1 MLLDMNKDFIIDDMT
16 IDDLDE
22 VFEIEKVSFPDP
34 WSVDLFKAELQSPHS
49 FNLVVRDNSLSD
61 KSVAA
66 YIVYWIAAD
75 EMQILD
81 LAVDERFRRHGLA
94 RLLIQSALKLAAGDG
109 AVHAFL
115 EVRRGNEAA
124 ISLYNALGFDE
135 IGERRKYYK
144 DGEDAIVM
152 GLRF

>member
-1 MLLDMNKDFIIDDMT
+1 MDNDFIIDDMT

-22 VFEIEKVSFPDP
+22 VFEIEKASFPDP
-34 WSVDLFKAELQSPHS
+34 WSVDLFKAELQNPHS
-49 FNLVVRDNSLSD
+49 FNFVLRLKSLSE
-61 KSVAA
+61 KGVAA

-81 LAVDERFRRHGLA
+81 LAVDEKLRRQGLG
-94 RLLIQSALKLAAGDG
+94 RLLIKSALKRAGEVG
-109 AVHAFL
+109 AMHAFL
-115 EVRRGNEAA
+115 EVRKGNKAA
-124 ISLYNALGFDE
+124 ISLYRTLGFAE
-135 IGERRKYYK
+135 IGERKKYYK

>member
-1 MLLDMNKDFIIDDMT
+1 MNKDFIIDAMT
-16 IDDLDE
+16 VDDLDE

-49 FNLVVRDNSLSD
+49 FNLIVRDNSLSD

-94 RLLIQSALKLAAGDG
+94 RLLIQSALKQAAGAG

-115 EVRRGNEAA
+115 EVRRSNEAA
-124 ISLYNALGFDE
+124 LSLYNALGFDE

>member
-1 MLLDMNKDFIIDDMT
+1 MDDDFIIIDDMT
-16 IDDLDE
+16 TDDLDG
-22 VFEIEKVSFPDP
+22 VFEIERASFPDP
-34 WSVDLFKAELQSPHS
+34 WSVDLFKEELQNPHS
-49 FNLVVRDNSLSD
+49 FNLVVRLKSLSE
-61 KSVAA
+61 KSVVA

-81 LAVDERFRRHGLA
+81 LAVDERLRRQGMG
-94 RLLIQSALKLAAGDG
+94 RLLIQAALKRAKDKG
-109 AVHAFL
+109 AIHAFL
-115 EVRRGNEAA
+115 EVRRGNKAG
-124 ISLYNALGFDE
+124 ISLYSVLGFAK

>member
-1 MLLDMNKDFIIDDMT
+1 MDDDFIIDEMT
-16 IDDLDE
+16 IDDLSE
-22 VFEIEKVSFPDP
+22 VFEIERASFSDP
-34 WSVDLFKAELQSPHS
+34 WSVDLFEAELQNPHS
-49 FNLVVRDNSLSD
+49 FNLVVRCNSLSD

-81 LAVDERFRRHGLA
+81 LAVDVRFRRQGLA
-94 RLLIQSALKLAAGDG
+94 RFLIKSALERAAGNG
-109 AVHAFL
+109 AAHAFL
-115 EVRRGNEAA
+115 EVRRGNEAG
-124 ISLYNALGFDE
+124 ISLYNTLGFAE
-135 IGERRKYYK
+135 IGERKKYYK

>member
-1 MLLDMNKDFIIDDMT
+1 MNKDFIIDAMT
-16 IDDLDE
+16 VDDLDE

-34 WSVDLFKAELQSPHS
+34 WSVDLFKAELQNPHS
-49 FNLVVRDNSLSD
+49 FNLVVRDNSLS
-61 KSVAA
+61 KERVAA

-115 EVRRGNEAA
+115 EVRRGNEAG
-124 ISLYNALGFDE
+124 ISLYNALGFAD

>member
-1 MLLDMNKDFIIDDMT
+1 MNKDLIIDAMT
-16 IDDLDE
+16 VADLDE
-22 VFEIEKVSFPDP
+22 VFEIEKASFPDP
-34 WSVDLFKAELQSPHS
+34 WSVDLFKAELQNPHS

-94 RLLIQSALKLAAGDG
+94 RFLIKSALERAAGNG
-109 AVHAFL
+109 AAHAFL
-115 EVRRGNEAA
+115 EVRRGNEAG
-124 ISLYNALGFDE
+124 ISLYNALGFAE
-135 IGERRKYYK
+135 IGERKKYYK

>member
-1 MLLDMNKDFIIDDMT
+1 MDDDFIIDDMT
-16 IDDLDE
+16 TDDLDE
-22 VFEIEKVSFPDP
+22 VFEIEKVSFSDP
-34 WSVDLFKAELQSPHS
+34 WSIDLFKKELQNPHS
-49 FNLVVRDNSLSD
+49 FNLVVRGKSRSD
-61 KSVAA
+61 RSVAA

-81 LAVDERFRRHGLA
+81 LAVDERLRRHGMG
-94 RLLIQSALKLAAGDG
+94 RVLIRSALKRAAVDG
-109 AVHAFL
+109 ARHAFL
-115 EVRRGNEAA
+115 EVRRGNKAG
-124 ISLYNALGFDE
+124 ISLYKALGFAE